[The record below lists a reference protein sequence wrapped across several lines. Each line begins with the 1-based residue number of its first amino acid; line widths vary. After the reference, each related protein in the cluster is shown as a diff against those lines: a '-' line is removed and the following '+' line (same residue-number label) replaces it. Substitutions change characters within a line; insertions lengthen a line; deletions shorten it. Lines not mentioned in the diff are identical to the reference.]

1 MKLGDGGTIEIESRH
16 EIDDLQKMIDLLLR
30 SGETTYL
37 SREELTR
44 LRDQLDVLY
53 MSW

>member
-1 MKLGDGGTIEIESRH
+1 MRLADGGKLVLESRH
-16 EIDDLQKMIDLLLR
+16 EIDDLQKMIDLLIQ
-30 SGETTYL
+30 SGDDTYM

>member
-1 MKLGDGGTIEIESRH
+1 MRLEDGGKLVLESRH

-30 SGETTYL
+30 SGDDTYM
-37 SREELTR
+37 SREELIR

>member
-1 MKLGDGGTIEIESRH
+1 MRLGDGGIIEIESRH